1 VESIATETD
10 LRTGKIGNELS
21 RRSKVLMSKVSQFED
36 LRIWQ
41 DARELVKLIYYS
53 MSADSSG
60 SKDWGFRNQIQT
72 AVVSIMNN
80 IAEGFERGSDKDFA
94 RFLDIAKASCGEV
107 RSMLYLAEDLN
118 YIDSKNSE
126 DLRGKAV
133 SISKGI
139 SALSKHLRR

>member
-1 VESIATETD
+1 
-10 LRTGKIGNELS
+10 
-21 RRSKVLMSKVSQFED
+21 MSKVSQFED

-41 DARELVKLIYYS
+41 EARELVGLIY
-53 MSADSSG
+53 SSINASPEA

-80 IAEGFERGSDKDFA
+80 ISEGFERSSDKDFA

-107 RSMLYLAEDLN
+107 RSMLYLADDLN
-118 YIDSKNSE
+118 YIDAEKSKE
-126 DLRGKAV
+126 LRDKAIN
-133 SISKGI
+133 ISKGI

>member
-1 VESIATETD
+1 
-10 LRTGKIGNELS
+10 
-21 RRSKVLMSKVSQFED
+21 MSKVEQFED

-41 DARELVKLIYYS
+41 EARELVGLIY
-53 MSADSSG
+53 SSINASPEA
-60 SKDWGFRNQIQT
+60 SKDWGFRNQVQT

-80 IAEGFERGSDKDFA
+80 ISEGFERGSDKDFA

-118 YIDSKNSE
+118 YIDSEKSNE
-126 DLRGKAV
+126 LRGKAV
-133 SISKGI
+133 TISKGI

>member
-1 VESIATETD
+1 
-10 LRTGKIGNELS
+10 
-21 RRSKVLMSKVSQFED
+21 MSKVTQFED

-41 DARELVKLIYYS
+41 EARELVKLIYHS
-53 MSADSSG
+53 INSDLAG

-118 YIDSKNSE
+118 YIDSEKSS
-126 DLRGKAV
+126 DLRGNAV

-139 SALSKHLRR
+139 SALSKHLRH

>member
-1 VESIATETD
+1 
-10 LRTGKIGNELS
+10 
-21 RRSKVLMSKVSQFED
+21 MSKVSKFED

-41 DARELVKLIYYS
+41 DARELVGEIYL
-53 MSADSSG
+53 AFNEDGKG
-60 SKDWGFRNQIQT
+60 SKDWGFRNQMQT

-107 RSMLYLAEDLN
+107 RSMLYLAEDLK
-118 YIDSKNSE
+118 YIESDNCMK
-126 DLRGKAV
+126 LREQAT

-139 SALSKHLRR
+139 AALSKHLRR

>member
-1 VESIATETD
+1 
-10 LRTGKIGNELS
+10 
-21 RRSKVLMSKVSQFED
+21 MSKVDQFED

-41 DARELVKLIYYS
+41 EARELVKLIYH
-53 MSADSSG
+53 AISSDPVA

-94 RFLDIAKASCGEV
+94 RFLDISKASCGEL
-107 RSMLYLAEDLN
+107 RSMLYLAEDLK
-118 YIDSKNSE
+118 YIDSKESKE
-126 DLRGKAV
+126 LRDKAV

-139 SALSKHLRR
+139 SAQSKHLRR

>member
-1 VESIATETD
+1 MLARRNSESV
-10 LRTGKIGNELS
+10 GG
-21 RRSKVLMSKVSQFED
+21 SKVSQFED

-41 DARELVKLIYYS
+41 EARELVKLIYHS
-53 MSADSSG
+53 LGADSSG
-60 SKDWGFRNQIQT
+60 LKDWGFRNQIQT

-107 RSMLYLAEDLN
+107 RSMLYLAEDLK
-118 YIDSKNSE
+118 YIDSMESKE
-126 DLRGKAV
+126 LRDKAV

>member
-1 VESIATETD
+1 MLARRNSESV
-10 LRTGKIGNELS
+10 GG
-21 RRSKVLMSKVSQFED
+21 SKVSQFED

-41 DARELVKLIYYS
+41 EARELVKLIYHS
-53 MSADSSG
+53 LGADSAG
-60 SKDWGFRNQIQT
+60 LKDWGFRNQIQT

-107 RSMLYLAEDLN
+107 RSMLYLAEDLK
-118 YIDSKNSE
+118 YIDSKESKE
-126 DLRGKAV
+126 LRDKAI

>member
-1 VESIATETD
+1 
-10 LRTGKIGNELS
+10 
-21 RRSKVLMSKVSQFED
+21 MSKVAQFED

-41 DARELVKLIYYS
+41 DARILVGDVYTQLGKS
-53 MSADSSG
+53 DGG

-80 IAEGFERGSDKDFA
+80 IAEGFERSSDKDFA

-107 RSMLYLAEDLN
+107 RSMLYLAEDLK
-118 YIDSKNSE
+118 YIDSIDSQE
-126 DLRGKAV
+126 LRQKAV

-139 SALSKHLRR
+139 AALTKHLRP

>member
-1 VESIATETD
+1 
-10 LRTGKIGNELS
+10 
-21 RRSKVLMSKVSQFED
+21 MSKVSQFED

-41 DARELVKLIYYS
+41 EARELVNLIYQAINS
-53 MSADSSG
+53 DPNGA
-60 SKDWGFRNQIQT
+60 KDWGFRNQIQT

-118 YIDSKNSE
+118 YINAKKSQE
-126 DLRGKAV
+126 LRENAI

>member
-1 VESIATETD
+1 
-10 LRTGKIGNELS
+10 
-21 RRSKVLMSKVSQFED
+21 MSKVSLFED

-41 DARELVKLIYYS
+41 EARELVKLIYH
-53 MSADSSG
+53 AISSDAVA

-80 IAEGFERGSDKDFA
+80 IAEGFERGSEKDFA

-118 YIDSKNSE
+118 YIDSIKSNE
-126 DLRGKAV
+126 LRGKAV
-133 SISKGI
+133 NISKGI
-139 SALSKHLRR
+139 SALTKHLRR

>member
-1 VESIATETD
+1 
-10 LRTGKIGNELS
+10 
-21 RRSKVLMSKVSQFED
+21 MSKVSQFED

-41 DARELVKLIYYS
+41 EARELVKLIYHS
-53 MSADSSG
+53 INSNLAG

-118 YIDSKNSE
+118 YIDSKNSI

-133 SISKGI
+133 AISKGI

>member
-1 VESIATETD
+1 
-10 LRTGKIGNELS
+10 
-21 RRSKVLMSKVSQFED
+21 MSKVAKFED

-41 DARELVKLIYYS
+41 ESRELVGLIYKAITS
-53 MSADSSG
+53 DPVG

-72 AVVSIMNN
+72 AVVSSMNN

-94 RFLDIAKASCGEV
+94 RFLDIAKASCVEV

-118 YIDSKNSE
+118 YIDGEKSM
-126 DLRGKAV
+126 DLREKAV
-133 SISKGI
+133 IISKGI

>member
-1 VESIATETD
+1 
-10 LRTGKIGNELS
+10 
-21 RRSKVLMSKVSQFED
+21 MSKVSQFED

-41 DARELVKLIYYS
+41 DARDLVKLIYQS
-53 MSADSSG
+53 ISNESAG

-80 IAEGFERGSDKDFA
+80 IAEGFERNSDKDFA

-118 YIDSKNSE
+118 YIDTKESKE
-126 DLRGKAV
+126 LRDKAV